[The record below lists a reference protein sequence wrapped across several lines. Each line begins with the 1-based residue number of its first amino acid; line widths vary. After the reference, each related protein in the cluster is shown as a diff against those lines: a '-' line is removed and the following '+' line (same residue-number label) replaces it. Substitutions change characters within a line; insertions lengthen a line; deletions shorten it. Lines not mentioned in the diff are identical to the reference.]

1 MIRTDIAPG
10 IHFIEHARTNVYLVE
25 DDDGLLL
32 VDTGLPR
39 SKALLLQALSRIG
52 RAAEDIRA
60 VVLTHA
66 HFDHVGTAEHL
77 RSRYGIPVYCHPDD
91 ASLAAHPYSY
101 ERERSPFLYPLR
113 HPRAI
118 PGLVHMAAAGAV
130 AVKGVEDTLPL
141 TPEALAALP
150 GAPLLVPTPG
160 HTKGHCALHFP
171 DRDAVISGDA
181 LVTRDPYTGHPGP
194 QVVAMA
200 ATADFATA
208 LRSLDALRAT
218 AAGTVLP
225 GHGFP
230 WRAGVDAAVAQ
241 ATEVGRH

>member
-10 IHFIEHARTNVYLVE
+10 IHFLEHARTNVYLVE
-25 DDDGLLL
+25 DDDAVLL

-39 SKALLLQALSRIG
+39 STALLLEALARIG
-52 RAAEDIRA
+52 RSVQDIRA
-60 VVLTHA
+60 VVLTHG

-91 ASLAAHPYSY
+91 AFIAAHPYSY

-113 HPRAI
+113 YPRAI
-118 PGLVHMAAAGAV
+118 PGLLHMAAAGAV
-130 AVKGVEDTLPL
+130 TVKGLEGTLPL
-141 TPEALAALP
+141 TPEAAAALP

-160 HTKGHCALHFP
+160 HTKGHCGLHFP
-171 DRDAVISGDA
+171 GRDAVISGDA
-181 LVTRDPYTGHPGP
+181 LVTRDPYTGRPGP
-194 QVVAMA
+194 QVVARA

-208 LRSLDALRAT
+208 LRSLEALRST
-218 AAGTVLP
+218 SAGVVLP

-230 WRAGVDAAVAQ
+230 WLAGVDSAVAH
-241 ATEVGRH
+241 AVEVGGH